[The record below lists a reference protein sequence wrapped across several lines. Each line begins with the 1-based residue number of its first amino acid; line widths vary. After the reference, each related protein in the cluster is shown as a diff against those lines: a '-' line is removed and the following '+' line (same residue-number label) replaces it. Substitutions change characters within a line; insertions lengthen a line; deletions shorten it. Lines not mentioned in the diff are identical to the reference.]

1 MFYFPFSEEVLPAMT
16 ASDLG
21 DTIEMYIDVVGE
33 MKLADQLLVLS
44 QILI

>member
-1 MFYFPFSEEVLPAMT
+1 MFHFPNSEEVLPAMT

-21 DTIEMYIDVVGE
+21 DTIGMYIDVVGE